1 MYEDCIPV
9 RHVVY
14 SELHVKGVRSVAELA
29 SKAVG
34 RAAAATS
41 EGSGV
46 RASHPLRVL
55 VGGSRSWDR
64 LSIETHIV
72 SVA

>member
-1 MYEDCIPV
+1 MPV
-9 RHVVY
+9 DDAVY
-14 SELHVKGVRSVAELA
+14 SELHVKERRSAAETA
-29 SKAVG
+29 SKVVG